1 MRALPDRCRIAPDG
15 EPEPEGAAGV
25 NGKREGLPVILDHAG
40 DARGL
45 CRGEG
50 LPVFSVILGKPG
62 GAAAW
67 MICHGRQGRK
77 PGGLPVIDHGSQ
89 SPDQDAR
96 RDARKKIGKKLKRGL
111 RLRET
116 MLYFRCLFSKA
127 NRAFISCGITEPAET
142 GETGSLPKR
151 IFLFWGIMLACVK
164 PTW

>member
-1 MRALPDRCRIAPDG
+1 M
-15 EPEPEGAAGV
+15 AG
-25 NGKREGLPVILDHAG
+25 G
-40 DARGL
+40 
-45 CRGEG
+45 RGEG
-50 LPVFSVILGKPG
+50 LPVLPVILGKSG

-96 RDARKKIGKKLKRGL
+96 RDARKKSKKIKIGLAFPGNHAI
-111 RLRET
+111 
-116 MLYFRCLFSKA
+116 FSMFVQQGKQGFYLMRDYRTRR
-127 NRAFISCGITEPAET
+127 NR
-142 GETGSLPKR
+142 ETGSLPKR